1 MTMNSV
7 NNRFC
12 EMFDKIE
19 NEFDEIN
26 ELISAVEI
34 MSDHKLYAHY
44 IKRLKNIEEIAN
56 KYKKYKLILN
66 DIAAL
71 EELRLLEN
79 SDGVN
84 VEIKELE
91 GQKEDLFNEIKA
103 IYAESRQEDVG
114 QVEIEIS
121 TKDDLE
127 FVDLL
132 KEIFCSFAKQRE
144 FEYFEQDQ
152 QTDSIKLKIKGK
164 SVYALLKI
172 FSGKAKKVLRG
183 VETFANIVVLKTE
196 EVETDIR
203 EEDLIIQT
211 SRSGGAGGQHINK
224 TESAV
229 KIIHV
234 PTGLFAECQDER
246 SQGKNKEKAMQA
258 LQKKIEQRVLE
269 NQQKNINNQRKE
281 IRNKLFSAT
290 AELVID
296 FDANKV
302 LLNSNKSEYK
312 LKEIISG
319 NLDLIIN
326 NQVD

>member
-1 MTMNSV
+1 M
-7 NNRFC
+7 
-12 EMFDKIE
+12 
-19 NEFDEIN
+19 
-26 ELISAVEI
+26 
-34 MSDHKLYAHY
+34 
-44 IKRLKNIEEIAN
+44 
-56 KYKKYKLILN
+56 
-66 DIAAL
+66 
-71 EELRLLEN
+71 
-79 SDGVN
+79 
-84 VEIKELE
+84 
-91 GQKEDLFNEIKA
+91 
-103 IYAESRQEDVG
+103 
-114 QVEIEIS
+114 
-121 TKDDLE
+121 
-127 FVDLL
+127 
-132 KEIFCSFAKQRE
+132 
-144 FEYFEQDQ
+144 
-152 QTDSIKLKIKGK
+152 KIKGK

-269 NQQKNINNQRKE
+269 NQQKNIKNQRKE

-326 NQVD
+326 NQAD